1 MPAGGK
7 AYKDISARTLTD
19 EEKRKAVRALARQG
33 VAPTRENI
41 AEQAAVGGEES
52 EGRKAAQ
59 DLGVGGPTSEI
70 ARRKQREMDEARRKG
85 PPADVLRRFRE
96 RNR

>member
-1 MPAGGK
+1 MPK
-7 AYKDISARTLTD
+7 RSLTRD
-19 EEKRKAVRALARQG
+19 EERQAARDLIRQG

-41 AEQAAVGGEES
+41 AEQAAVSGKGKEQA
-52 EGRKAAQ
+52 GRKAAQ

-85 PPADVLRRFRE
+85 PPADMLRKFRE
-96 RNR
+96 KNR

>member
-1 MPAGGK
+1 MPK
-7 AYKDISARTLTD
+7 RSLTRD
-19 EEKRKAVRALARQG
+19 EERQAARDLIRQG

-41 AEQAAVGGEES
+41 AEQAAMGGEES

-96 RNR
+96 KNR